1 MNLKKEKNSQK
12 TYYLDNGN
20 ECINYNKIDL
30 YNGQPEKNNAILKKE
45 KKSFIQI
52 NTNPFNSPK
61 YHQFSQGRNGTMMN
75 CNNNLSCS
83 IHNNL
88 QMNDEYE
95 LIKDKSNNFNYEA
108 LKQKMRLALLKKN
121 LDDLNNKNKNL
132 EMFINKNKLNN
143 NNLQYNAL
151 LAKTDKLLMEQRLKN
166 SYRTQYD
173 ISN

>member
-1 MNLKKEKNSQK
+1 MS
-12 TYYLDNGN
+12 
-20 ECINYNKIDL
+20 
-30 YNGQPEKNNAILKKE
+30 
-45 KKSFIQI
+45 
-52 NTNPFNSPK
+52 
-61 YHQFSQGRNGTMMN
+61 

-95 LIKDKSNNFNYEA
+95 LIKDKSDNFNYEA

-143 NNLQYNAL
+143 NNLQYKAL

-166 SYRTQYD
+166 SYRTHYD